1 MNLQF
6 IMKFFILLVFI
17 LNTQLS
23 KAGVFTSEIKLA
35 RPSCEEEIKTE
46 VAEKKQPIDPTLI
59 TEEMVTNQKVK
70 IEKLALEKGV
80 SKETAKLA
88 QTLVF
93 NPTVSTREVR
103 QPERTLT
110 FNEYLE
116 KTMPASKILD
126 AKKFLIDNWDELE
139 KIEKEYKV
147 DKEIIVA
154 LMLIE
159 TYFGRILGTFNI
171 MDSLFTLTLTSH
183 RPEFWQTELLHI
195 FSLIDTKKTLYT
207 RETKGSWAGA
217 VGMVQFIPSS
227 FIKLAKDGDGDG
239 IVDTVSSKMDAFA
252 SAAYYLKSS
261 GWKYKEPYLRQ
272 AKVSLTEEE
281 FCKKAGLEYEDGILI
296 FPDKK
301 LDTPSFIV
309 YKNFSVVLLWNKSL
323 FFSTTAGIVFNE
335 LKDVSKNHP

>member
-1 MNLQF
+1 
-6 IMKFFILLVFI
+6 MKFFTLLYIF
-17 LNTQLS
+17 LNIQIS
-23 KAGVFTSEIKLA
+23 NAGIFTSEIKLA
-35 RPSCEEEIKTE
+35 RPACGEKVKPETEIKP
-46 VAEKKQPIDPTLI
+46 EKKLPVDHSLI
-59 TEEMVTNQKVK
+59 TEEIIINQKNK

-93 NPTVSTREVR
+93 TPTVSIREVN
-103 QPERTLT
+103 QPERTLG
-110 FNEYLE
+110 FDEYFQ
-116 KTMPASKILD
+116 KTMPPSKILD

-147 DKEIIVA
+147 DKEIIVT

-159 TYFGRILGTFNI
+159 TYFGKILGTFNI

-183 RPEFWQTELLHI
+183 RPDFWQTELLHI
-195 FSLIDTKKTLYT
+195 FTLIESKNTLYE

-227 FIKLAKDGDGDG
+227 FIKFAKDGDGDG
-239 IVDTVSSKMDAFA
+239 IIDTVSSKMDAFA

-272 AKVSLTEEE
+272 VNVSLKEDE
-281 FCKKAGLEYEDGILI
+281 FCKKAGIEYEDGILV

-301 LDTPSFIV
+301 LDTQSFVV
-309 YKNFSVVLLWNKSL
+309 YKNFNVVLLWNKSL

-335 LKDVSKNHP
+335 LKDVSKSHP